1 MLPLSEIKKDSIVN
15 GIIPGHA
22 VKVIS
27 VDAIGDDAVTVFYRD
42 PEGKPNERM
51 LFRDD
56 EPSLKMVKE
65 GRPWSFDGK
74 GSDFKLAAEAHRIQ
88 LAHLFDPLMAVH
100 SSTVE
105 PLPHQITAVY
115 EAMMPRQPLRFLLA
129 DDPGAGKTI
138 MAGLLIRELMVRGDL
153 KRCLIVTP
161 GNLSDQWQDE
171 LDQKFGLSFDI
182 FSRDMVEAFR
192 SGNPF
197 DEKHQLIVRLDQLS
211 RAEDL
216 MAKLENTDW
225 DLIVVDEA
233 HKMSASWY
241 GSKLKETK
249 RYKLGKLLGKI
260 TRHFLLMTATP
271 HNGKEE
277 DYQAF
282 LALLDSDRFYGKYR
296 DGVHQVDSFYI
307 FLLYVIDMNFFKR
320 FNCIPNS

>member
-1 MLPLSEIKKDSIVN
+1 
-15 GIIPGHA
+15 
-22 VKVIS
+22 
-27 VDAIGDDAVTVFYRD
+27 
-42 PEGKPNERM
+42 
-51 LFRDD
+51 
-56 EPSLKMVKE
+56 
-65 GRPWSFDGK
+65 
-74 GSDFKLAAEAHRIQ
+74 
-88 LAHLFDPLMAVH
+88 
-100 SSTVE
+100 
-105 PLPHQITAVY
+105 
-115 EAMMPRQPLRFLLA
+115 
-129 DDPGAGKTI
+129 
-138 MAGLLIRELMVRGDL
+138 
-153 KRCLIVTP
+153 
-161 GNLSDQWQDE
+161 
-171 LDQKFGLSFDI
+171 
-182 FSRDMVEAFR
+182 
-192 SGNPF
+192 
-197 DEKHQLIVRLDQLS
+197 
-211 RAEDL
+211 